1 MFSATL
7 NGMGISIH
15 TKLVLFLLAS
25 TIMAAS
31 CRNNSLSVID
41 KQPLNLITQSSTTTL
56 DDTEEI
62 QIMTPTPETIKEAPS
77 SNPNADVTYVLAL
90 FNGETWTFSV
100 TVSHPDTGWGDYS
113 NGWDVIIPDGI
124 VLKTDES
131 DPFTRVLLHPHE
143 NEQPFTRSQSGIIVP
158 EGINQLLVRA
168 HDIVDGFGGAEILID
183 LEKESGEGFEINR

>member
-1 MFSATL
+1 
-7 NGMGISIH
+7 MGISIH
-15 TKLVLFLLAS
+15 TKSVLFLLAS
-25 TIMAAS
+25 AIMTVS
-31 CRNNSLSVID
+31 CRDRSLSVID

-56 DDTEEI
+56 EDTKEI
-62 QIMTPTPETIKEAPS
+62 QIMTPTPEIIKEAPS
-77 SNPNADVTYVLAL
+77 SNPNADVTYVRAL

-100 TVSHPDTGWGDYS
+100 TISHPDTGWADYS
-113 NGWDVIIPDGI
+113 DGWNVVIPDGI
-124 VLKTDES
+124 VLKTNES

-183 LEKESGEGFEINR
+183 LEKESGEGFEVNR